1 MRNSDFSLFLIE
13 LISLFPLFYFLFCVR
28 LACNMHDVVLC
39 FESLR
44 VLI

>member
-13 LISLFPLFYFLFCVR
+13 LISLFLLFYFLFCVR
-28 LACNMHDVVLC
+28 LACNMHDIVLC